1 MTNRIADHL
10 PNDAHPLDRPD
21 LQDRQ
26 RAVRVVCL
34 GVVLGTAVVVTS
46 ITMVVRYALGGR
58 PIMQNGAL
66 VAGVPVVTV
75 FGAAV
80 TLGAVAVA
88 SLVIPMLRRAGIRQV
103 AAEPPDPDADPE
115 RLWTVYAK
123 TKFAEYG
130 LADGAAVLTAVLY
143 HLSADWLMI
152 VFVGG
157 MLAFLLVRFPTKAAV
172 RRWYAEAAGE
182 LERERANQS
191 EPGG

>member
-1 MTNRIADHL
+1 MTNRISDHL

-26 RAVRVVCL
+26 RAVRVACL
-34 GVVLGTAVVVTS
+34 GIVLGTAVVVTS
-46 ITMVVRYALGGR
+46 ITMVVRFALGGR

-66 VAGVPVVTV
+66 VAGIPVVTV

-80 TLGAVAVA
+80 TLGAAAVA
-88 SLVIPMLRRAGIRQV
+88 SLVIPAMRRAGLKQI

-115 RLWTVYAK
+115 RLWLLYAK

-157 MLAFLLVRFPTKAAV
+157 MLAFLLVRFPTQAAV
-172 RRWYAEAAGE
+172 RRWYAEAEAE
-182 LERERANQS
+182 LDRERTNPTA
-191 EPGG
+191 

>member
-21 LQDRQ
+21 MQDRQ
-26 RAVRVVCL
+26 RAVRVACL

-46 ITMVVRYALGGR
+46 ITMVVRFALGGR

-88 SLVIPMLRRAGIRQV
+88 SLVIPALRRAGIKQI
-103 AAEPPDPDADPE
+103 AADPPDPDADPE
-115 RLWTVYAK
+115 KLWLLYAK

-172 RRWYAEAAGE
+172 RRWYAEAEEE
-182 LERERANQS
+182 LDRERTNLQA
-191 EPGG
+191 